1 MKIKDLYKGIAMILL
16 SAAMACTGQLL
27 WKLSAGNNSMLLIL
41 LGLIL
46 YGLGA
51 VLMIIALRYGELS
64 ILHPMMS
71 VGYVLSLILGA
82 AVLGENV
89 SFLKAAG
96 VAVIIVGLVF
106 LSSSE
111 KKQRE

>member
-27 WKLSAGNNSMLLIL
+27 WKLSARNNSMLLIL

-82 AVLGENV
+82 TVLGENV

-111 KKQRE
+111 KKQSE

>member
-1 MKIKDLYKGIAMILL
+1 MKIKDLHKGIAMILL

-27 WKLSAGNNSMLLIL
+27 WKLSARNNSIILIL

-51 VLMIIALRYGELS
+51 VLMVIALHYGELS

-71 VGYVLSLILGA
+71 VGYVLSLVLGA